1 METVKKIFESAG
13 GAWVALGSFALLGWF
28 LSKIEVSKIK
38 INPWATIR
46 KWIGD
51 TFGKE
56 HGEQITALETRLQA
70 IEELLTRH
78 IHNSDR
84 RDAERS
90 RRRILEFEREI
101 QWDIKHSKE
110 EFEDMLETIRQY
122 ESYCTEH
129 PDFKNHV
136 AVEAI
141 AHIHEVYRER
151 LRKRDFATG
160 GSTHE

>member
-1 METVKKIFESAG
+1 MDAIQKILESVG
-13 GAWVALGSFALLGWF
+13 GTWIALGSIAVLGWC

-38 INPWATIR
+38 INPWTTIR

-56 HGEQITALETRLQA
+56 HGEQITALDKRLKVIET
-70 IEELLTRH
+70 LLTRH
-78 IHNSDR
+78 IEDSDR

-101 QWDIKHSKE
+101 QWDVKHSKE

-122 ESYCTEH
+122 ESYCASH

-136 AVEAI
+136 AVEAT
-141 AHIHEVYRER
+141 AHIQEVYRER
-151 LRKRDFATG
+151 LRKRDFSIG
-160 GSTHE
+160 GKTQ